1 MSYSRSEVVLSTDP
15 ARLAR
20 SPEDVRLLSPSYA
33 PSEEVIQS
41 SSPAPSDQ
49 ARVVGVGLVDRAEM
63 ERRRNARLKAAR
75 NVHRIYGADR

>member
-1 MSYSRSEVVLSTDP
+1 MAHSRSEVVLSTDP

-33 PSEEVIQS
+33 PSEEVIP
-41 SSPAPSDQ
+41 SSPAPTDQ
-49 ARVVGVGLVDRAEM
+49 TRVVGVGLVDRAEM

>member
-1 MSYSRSEVVLSTDP
+1 MAHSRSEVVLSTDP

-33 PSEEVIQS
+33 PSEEVIP
-41 SSPAPSDQ
+41 SPTLADQ